1 VLRTALR
8 DLQWRRRRFAIGVIG
23 AALVFGMTL
32 VITGMSHG
40 FDVEAAASVAS
51 LRTNGWVVAKGAS
64 GPFVGSRP
72 LPTAALVFVENQPGV
87 RLAVPTVFTVS
98 EIIAGHNVTAV
109 AVFGATPGTLGM
121 PAVAEGRQP
130 TANDDIAV
138 STKLAGYPLGAHLV
152 LGDRRFVV
160 VGKVDDASVL
170 GGTPNVYLS
179 LAAAQSVAF
188 ASQPVASAF
197 AVRGS
202 LPARLPLGLTAVDH
216 AAAQDDIERP
226 LRQAQSSIGLFA
238 VILWIVAAMIVGSVI
253 YISALERQRDFAVF
267 KATGVSTR
275 SIAWGLVIQ
284 ALALSLIAAVIGCG
298 VAALLAPFI
307 PMPVSISVEAYL
319 LLPVIGAVVGGVA
332 SLLALR
338 RAVTV
343 DPALAFGG
351 P

>member
-40 FDVEAAASVAS
+40 FDVEAAATVAS
-51 LRTNGWVVAKGAS
+51 LRTNGWVVSPGAS

-72 LPTAALVFVENQPGV
+72 LPAALVAVVEGQPGV
-87 RLAVPTVFTVS
+87 RLAVPTVFSVS
-98 EIIAGHNVTAV
+98 EIISGSSITSV
-109 AVFGATPGTLGM
+109 AVFGAPPGTLGM
-121 PAVAEGRQP
+121 PAMDEGRQP
-130 TANDDIAV
+130 TRNDEIAV
-138 STKLAGYPLGAHLV
+138 STKLAGYPLGSHLV
-152 LGDRRFVV
+152 LGNRRFVV
-160 VGKVDDASVL
+160 VGKVDGASCL

-179 LAAAQSVAF
+179 LGAAQSVSL

-197 AVRGS
+197 AVRGL
-202 LPARLPLGLTAVDH
+202 LPSHVPLGLTAVDQT
-216 AAAQDDIERP
+216 AAQNDLERP
-226 LRQAQSSIGLFA
+226 LRQAQSSIRLFSL
-238 VILWIVAAMIVGSVI
+238 ILWIVAAMIVGSVI

-267 KATGVSTR
+267 KATGLSTR
-275 SIAWGLVIQ
+275 SIAWGLVLQ
-284 ALALSLIAAVIGCG
+284 ALVLSLVAAVIGCG
-298 VAALLAPFI
+298 VAALLAPII
-307 PMPVSISVEAYL
+307 PMPVSISLEAYL
-319 LLPVIGAVVGGVA
+319 LLPVIGAAVGAVA